1 MASPVEGI
9 RPRTRIAMQSNA
21 VLPRQNI
28 SPLACIA
35 DKRKGIRKGP
45 PVTTEL
51 RVPCSGPDTAVN
63 GCSQQ
68 RRLAQTS
75 ASPQATE
82 QFANLAR
89 TWIRLADLRQV
100 LSKRGSGRSTTHRRG
115 RPRSAAAGSGHKCPS
130 PHQPQPRRHK
140 PRCRRSGASSSI
152 LLTALQEFETR
163 LWHAAR
169 RRNQPDLR
177 VPRS

>member
-1 MASPVEGI
+1 MNDQQALSIFAADPEAGLVDGGKYQNSCGFLAKLSSAGNLAFKTMKCVVNPDIGPEVASPVEGI
-9 RPRTRIAMQSNA
+9 SPRTRIAMQSNA
-21 VLPRQNI
+21 VLPRRNI

-68 RRLAQTS
+68 RGDRRLAQTS

-100 LSKRGSGRSTTHRRG
+100 RK
-115 RPRSAAAGSGHKCPS
+115 
-130 PHQPQPRRHK
+130 
-140 PRCRRSGASSSI
+140 
-152 LLTALQEFETR
+152 
-163 LWHAAR
+163 
-169 RRNQPDLR
+169 
-177 VPRS
+177 

>member
-1 MASPVEGI
+1 MSQAVGLLVAAHGCRIHARWNRFPPRLCWKGVRTKRLPMPGDPKECLNTRLHACDLLKPQHHHKQQNSSPIWHGRGLGWPTFGRSE
-9 RPRTRIAMQSNA
+9 
-21 VLPRQNI
+21 
-28 SPLACIA
+28 
-35 DKRKGIRKGP
+35 
-45 PVTTEL
+45 
-51 RVPCSGPDTAVN
+51 
-63 GCSQQ
+63 
-68 RRLAQTS
+68 
-75 ASPQATE
+75 
-82 QFANLAR
+82 
-89 TWIRLADLRQV
+89 
-100 LSKRGSGRSTTHRRG
+100 SKRGSGRSTTHRRG

-163 LWHAAR
+163 LRHAAR